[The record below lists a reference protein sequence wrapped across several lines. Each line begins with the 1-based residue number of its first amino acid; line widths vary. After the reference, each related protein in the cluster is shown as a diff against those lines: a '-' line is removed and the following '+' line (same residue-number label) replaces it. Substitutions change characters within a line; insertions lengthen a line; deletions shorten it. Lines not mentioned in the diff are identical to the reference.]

1 MAVWEHCLQN
11 DQLNVNV
18 KSHMWSPVLLIASN
32 VLKLQAIQ
40 WK

>member
-18 KSHMWSPVLLIASN
+18 KSHMWSPFLSIASN